1 MHIFSIIILG
11 LIWESVTLL
20 IVSLAGI
27 LLTYNLRTNI
37 FKNFFIIIFLIFL
50 IFLLNENFQFISD
63 RINFSTDTKNLSILT
78 FLSGYERAYLSII
91 ENNGLGMGFQQMGI
105 LGPIGEF
112 QEKIKY
118 LMGGYMNFYDG
129 SSLAPKIIYELGIV
143 GIFLIIIYIY
153 YFFKNLKKL
162 LNNKFKS
169 NQELFFS
176 MVFFSIIIAL
186 FVRAAS
192 YFTPSMFIFAVS
204 LVGMNRLRK

>member
-1 MHIFSIIILG
+1 MVTVDNHSLILQELLTKVFQVQKPESI
-11 LIWESVTLL
+11 EK
-20 IVSLAGI
+20 LAGGYSSPGI
-27 LLTYNLRTNI
+27 YRIFIGGKSYIMRFANPDRLL
-37 FKNFFIIIFLIFL
+37 
-50 IFLLNENFQFISD
+50 ED
-63 RINFSTDTKNLSILT
+63 R
-78 FLSGYERAYLSII
+78 ERELQAMTLAAKSAV
-91 ENNGLGMGFQQMGI
+91 
-105 LGPIGEF
+105 
-112 QEKIKY
+112 
-118 LMGGYMNFYDG
+118 
-129 SSLAPKIIYELGIV
+129 APKIIYELGIV